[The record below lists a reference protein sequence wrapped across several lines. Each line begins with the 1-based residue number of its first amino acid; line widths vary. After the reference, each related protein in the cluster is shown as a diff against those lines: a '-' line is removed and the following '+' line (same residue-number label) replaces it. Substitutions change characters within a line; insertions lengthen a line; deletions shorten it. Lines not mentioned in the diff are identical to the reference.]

1 MSTKRMRTRWAPTF
15 LTAALLLAAGTTLAG
30 DDDAKKAKKGPHLD
44 YRRTYEVALLEAR
57 IRNVPVF
64 VSRQKDF

>member
-1 MSTKRMRTRWAPTF
+1 MQARRTVGWLAPG
-15 LTAALLLAAGTTLAG
+15 LLAAALLLGAGTTRAG
-30 DDDAKKAKKGPHLD
+30 EDDAKQATKGPHLD
-44 YRRTYEVALLEAR
+44 YRRTYEAALLEAR